1 MYQIEIIEHPSG
13 TVRKITDVTPGR
25 PLSGF
30 VQKAVAD
37 CERCLTDAYVPHYN
51 CMYAGKAIGHSEG
64 HCTANA
70 CY

>member
-1 MYQIEIIEHPSG
+1 MKIQVIDHPAGAVRLITLDSG
-13 TVRKITDVTPGR
+13 QVLR
-25 PLSGF
+25 
-30 VQKAVAD
+30 QKASAT

-51 CMYAGKAIGHSEG
+51 CLYAGKAIGHSEG

>member
-1 MYQIEIIEHPSG
+1 MYKIEIVNHPAG
-13 TVRKITDVTPGR
+13 TVRIVTDTTPGR
-25 PLSGF
+25 EGQRF
-30 VQKAVAD
+30 VQKADAN

-51 CMYAGKAIGHSEG
+51 CLYAGKAIGHSEG

>member
-1 MYQIEIIEHPSG
+1 MKFQIVLG
-13 TVRKITDVTPGR
+13 TDSLGTIRMIQTPKGET
-25 PLSGF
+25 LY
-30 VQKAVAD
+30 VQKADAN

-51 CMYAGKAIGHSEG
+51 CLYAGKAMGHSEG